1 MAHSERQVNMLMF
14 YIWLALIIETQVRF
28 GCAWAFCSGI
38 IRAWI
43 FFYPALT
50 APPQKVNCRFPP
62 QAGYFI
68 VMGEKQDDVG

>member
-28 GCAWAFCSGI
+28 GCAWAFLFRH

-43 FFYPALT
+43 FFYPPLH
-50 APPQKVNCRFPP
+50 APPQKVNCRFPL
-62 QAGYFI
+62 QTGYFI
-68 VMGEKQDDVG
+68 VIGEK